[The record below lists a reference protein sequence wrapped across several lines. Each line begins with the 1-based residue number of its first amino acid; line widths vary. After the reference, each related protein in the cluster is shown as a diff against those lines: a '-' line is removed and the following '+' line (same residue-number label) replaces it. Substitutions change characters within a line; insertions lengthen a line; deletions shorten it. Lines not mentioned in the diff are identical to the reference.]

1 MDITPRLDTSRAS
14 THEVTSNTS
23 DIQSVQFQ
31 ALGLKGLENRLKDLE
46 RGGAL
51 VTNFYFLGFRLVN
64 SSYALFKKSSSST
77 QVKER

>member
-31 ALGLKGLENRLKDLE
+31 ALGLENRLKDLE